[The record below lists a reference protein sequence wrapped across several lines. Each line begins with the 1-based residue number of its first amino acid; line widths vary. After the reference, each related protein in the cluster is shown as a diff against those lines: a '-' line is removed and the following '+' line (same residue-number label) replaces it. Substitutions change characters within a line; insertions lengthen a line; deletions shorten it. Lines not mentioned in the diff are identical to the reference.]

1 MIEFHFL
8 VLLSYSILFFRAAEA
23 LIFFNALISALL
35 THPDSLRG
43 RVGGKLPQAQR
54 HLGAAP
60 VEYRKLETHF
70 KRIINNN

>member
-1 MIEFHFL
+1 VIEFHFL

-35 THPDSLRG
+35 THPGLLRG
-43 RVGGKLPQAQR
+43 RVGGKLLWAQQR
-54 HLGAAP
+54 LGALP
-60 VEYRKLETHF
+60 LEYRKLEAHF